1 MSNIG
6 VFWEFPL
13 MSQHGLFP
21 GGLGMVRVLVG
32 VPYGLGPI
40 FRLYIFNDI
49 QVQKLGHFSTHPS
62 FPRLK
67 EPHLVRYLKEPLA
80 TSTAPLHLVF
90 IFIGSSFRILLP
102 INHHESP
109 PWPPAHRPQQPE
121 TRQTIKRYG
130 DLDSDLM

>member
-1 MSNIG
+1 MGIS
-6 VFWEFPL
+6 VDESAWAL
-13 MSQHGLFP
+13 P
-21 GGLGMVRVLVG
+21 GGLGMVRVVVG

-40 FRLYIFNDI
+40 FRHYIFNDI
-49 QVQKLGHFSTHPS
+49 QVQKLGHFSTHLS

-67 EPHLVRYLKEPLA
+67 EPHQVRYLKEPLA